1 MPIARVTGPTAAAKD
16 DEPNIKRSDEKLR
29 NPVTTT
35 VVDHKELLTTDYWI
49 G

>member
-1 MPIARVTGPTAAAKD
+1 MPIARVTVPTAAAED
-16 DEPNIKRSDEKLR
+16 VDPGIDRVDEDPR

-35 VVDHKELLTTDYWI
+35 VVDRKELLTTDYWI

>member
-1 MPIARVTGPTAAAKD
+1 MPITRVTVPTAEEGD
-16 DEPNIKRSDEKLR
+16 PDIKRVDEELR

-35 VVDHKELLTTDYWI
+35 VVDRKELLTTDYWI

>member
-1 MPIARVTGPTAAAKD
+1 MPIARDTVPTATAED
-16 DEPNIKRSDEKLR
+16 VDPDIKRVDEELR

-35 VVDHKELLTTDYWI
+35 VVDRKELLTTDYWI

>member
-1 MPIARVTGPTAAAKD
+1 MRIARVTVPTAAAED
-16 DEPNIKRSDEKLR
+16 VDPDIERVDEELR

>member
-1 MPIARVTGPTAAAKD
+1 MAIARVTVPPAAAEAVD
-16 DEPNIKRSDEKLR
+16 PDIKRVEEDLR

-35 VVDHKELLTTDYWI
+35 VVDRKELLTTDYWI